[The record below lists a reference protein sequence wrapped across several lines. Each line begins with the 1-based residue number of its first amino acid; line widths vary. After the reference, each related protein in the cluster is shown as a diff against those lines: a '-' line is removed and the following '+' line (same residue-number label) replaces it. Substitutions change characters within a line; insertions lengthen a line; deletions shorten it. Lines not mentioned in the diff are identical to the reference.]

1 MLVWCILF
9 FTNSSRGSLYFS
21 NADIHPNKAVNEKKS
36 RKCEK
41 QGIKNFLFLVLY
53 PRKMWG
59 YCQQRSIC
67 GR

>member
-1 MLVWCILF
+1 M
-9 FTNSSRGSLYFS
+9 YFS
-21 NADIHPNKAVNEKKS
+21 NADIHPNKAVKEKKS